1 MFTASEFRRI
11 ARDKLRGHWGRS
23 VLVTFIVSL
32 ICGISSIY
40 NLAKNMGHMDF
51 DMLFAGNYND
61 FFAGFAAAD
70 TETSLFGS
78 LIALVLSIV
87 VLLFS
92 GALEMG
98 LNKYYIDLVAENR
111 QGEVSV
117 IFSRFDIFFKALGLN
132 LFMAL
137 FIWLWT
143 LLFIVPGI
151 IAGYRYCLAPY
162 LMAENPNLGIRE
174 AVNMSKE
181 LMAGHKWRL
190 FCLNL
195 SFIGW
200 AILSALTCG
209 IGDLWLSP
217 TPPTPPSTLTAPDA
231 ISPWQGNPIPIL
243 RYKGKPSTIKYFRN
257 KPVKAQYPEEKWTL
271 PFRCAALSCSS
282 KCLKG
287 TWRAYPPTA
296 TRVRWGAFPF
306 CPQGNPC
313 LAAPLR
319 RRAFPAR

>member
-23 VLVTFIVSL
+23 VLVTFIFSF

-40 NLAKNMGHMDF
+40 NLAKNMSHMDF

-61 FFAGFAAAD
+61 FLAGFAAAD

-117 IFSRFDIFFKALGLN
+117 IFSRFDIFLKAMGLN

-137 FIWLWT
+137 FIWLWS

-151 IAGYRYCLAPY
+151 IAALPLPPCPLSYGGKSQPGHSRGGKHEQGAYGRPQVA
-162 LMAENPNLGIRE
+162 
-174 AVNMSKE
+174 AV
-181 LMAGHKWRL
+181 
-190 FCLNL
+190 
-195 SFIGW
+195 
-200 AILSALTCG
+200 
-209 IGDLWLSP
+209 
-217 TPPTPPSTLTAPDA
+217 
-231 ISPWQGNPIPIL
+231 
-243 RYKGKPSTIKYFRN
+243 
-257 KPVKAQYPEEKWTL
+257 L
-271 PFRCAALSCSS
+271 P
-282 KCLKG
+282 
-287 TWRAYPPTA
+287 
-296 TRVRWGAFPF
+296 
-306 CPQGNPC
+306 
-313 LAAPLR
+313 
-319 RRAFPAR
+319 

>member
-23 VLVTFIVSL
+23 VLVTFIFSL

-40 NLAKNMGHMDF
+40 NLIRDLGHMDY
-51 DMLFAGNYND
+51 DLLFSGNYSD
-61 FFAGFAAAD
+61 FLAGY
-70 TETSLFGS
+70 TSVETAGSVFGTLMSL
-78 LIALVLSIV
+78 ALSIAV
-87 VLLFS
+87 ILFS
-92 GALEMG
+92 GALALG
-98 LNKYYIDLVAENR
+98 HCKYYIDLVAENR

-117 IFSRFDIFFKALGLN
+117 IFSRFDIFLKAMGLN

-137 FIWLWT
+137 FIWLWS

-151 IAGYRYCLAPY
+151 IAAYRYRLAPY

-200 AILSALTCG
+200 GILSALTCG
-209 IGDLWLSP
+209 IGDLWLNP
-217 TPPTPPSTLTAPDA
+217 YIYAANAAFYVDRTGRNIPMAGEPNPD
-231 ISPWQGNPIPIL
+231 
-243 RYKGKPSTIKYFRN
+243 
-257 KPVKAQYPEEKWTL
+257 
-271 PFRCAALSCSS
+271 
-282 KCLKG
+282 
-287 TWRAYPPTA
+287 
-296 TRVRWGAFPF
+296 
-306 CPQGNPC
+306 
-313 LAAPLR
+313 
-319 RRAFPAR
+319 PAV

>member
-32 ICGISSIY
+32 ICGISIIY
-40 NLAKNMGHMDF
+40 DIAKNMGYMVF
-51 DMLFAGNYND
+51 GMLSGMLSAGNYND

-117 IFSRFDIFFKALGLN
+117 IFSRFDIFFKALGLH

-137 FIWLWT
+137 FKLLWT

-162 LMAENPNLGIRE
+162 LMAENTNLGIRE

-200 AILSALTCG
+200 GILSSLTCG

-217 TPPTPPSTLTAPDA
+217 YIYAANAAFYVDRTGRNIPMAGEPNPD
-231 ISPWQGNPIPIL
+231 
-243 RYKGKPSTIKYFRN
+243 
-257 KPVKAQYPEEKWTL
+257 
-271 PFRCAALSCSS
+271 
-282 KCLKG
+282 
-287 TWRAYPPTA
+287 
-296 TRVRWGAFPF
+296 
-306 CPQGNPC
+306 
-313 LAAPLR
+313 
-319 RRAFPAR
+319 PAV

>member
-32 ICGISSIY
+32 ICGISIIY
-40 NLAKNMGHMDF
+40 DIAKNMGYMVF
-51 DMLFAGNYND
+51 GTLSTGNYND

-70 TETSLFGS
+70 TETILFGS
-78 LIALVLSIV
+78 LIAFVLSIV
-87 VLLFS
+87 TLLPVSFMFISFMTIGIS

-117 IFSRFDIFFKALGLN
+117 IFSRFDIFFKALGLH

-137 FIWLWT
+137 FKLLWT

-181 LMAGHKWRL
+181 LMAGNKWRL
-190 FCLNL
+190 FCLDL

-200 AILSALTCG
+200 RILRVLTCG

-217 TPPTPPSTLTAPDA
+217 YIYAANAAFYVDRTGRNIPMAGEPNPD
-231 ISPWQGNPIPIL
+231 
-243 RYKGKPSTIKYFRN
+243 
-257 KPVKAQYPEEKWTL
+257 
-271 PFRCAALSCSS
+271 
-282 KCLKG
+282 
-287 TWRAYPPTA
+287 
-296 TRVRWGAFPF
+296 
-306 CPQGNPC
+306 
-313 LAAPLR
+313 
-319 RRAFPAR
+319 PAV

>member
-23 VLVTFIVSL
+23 VLVTFIFSL
-32 ICGISSIY
+32 ICGMSGIY

-61 FFAGFAAAD
+61 FLAGFAAAD

-117 IFSRFDIFFKALGLN
+117 IFSRFDIFLKAMGLN

-137 FIWLWT
+137 FIWLWS

-151 IAGYRYCLAPY
+151 IAAYRYRLAPLSY
-162 LMAENPNLGIRE
+162 GGKSQPGHSRGGKHEQGAYGRPQVA
-174 AVNMSKE
+174 AV
-181 LMAGHKWRL
+181 
-190 FCLNL
+190 
-195 SFIGW
+195 
-200 AILSALTCG
+200 
-209 IGDLWLSP
+209 
-217 TPPTPPSTLTAPDA
+217 
-231 ISPWQGNPIPIL
+231 
-243 RYKGKPSTIKYFRN
+243 
-257 KPVKAQYPEEKWTL
+257 L
-271 PFRCAALSCSS
+271 P
-282 KCLKG
+282 
-287 TWRAYPPTA
+287 
-296 TRVRWGAFPF
+296 
-306 CPQGNPC
+306 
-313 LAAPLR
+313 
-319 RRAFPAR
+319 

>member
-40 NLAKNMGHMDF
+40 NLIRDLGHMDY
-51 DMLFAGNYND
+51 DLLFSGNYSD
-61 FFAGFAAAD
+61 FLAGY
-70 TETSLFGS
+70 TSVETAGSVFGTLMSL
-78 LIALVLSIV
+78 ALSIAV
-87 VLLFS
+87 ILFS
-92 GALEMG
+92 GALALG
-98 LNKYYIDLVAENR
+98 HCKYYIDLVAENR
-111 QGEVSV
+111 QDEVSV
-117 IFSRFDIFFKALGLN
+117 IFSRFDIFLKAMGLN

-137 FIWLWT
+137 FIWLWS

-151 IAGYRYCLAPY
+151 IAAYRYRLAPY

-200 AILSALTCG
+200 GILSALTCG
-209 IGDLWLSP
+209 IGDLWLNP
-217 TPPTPPSTLTAPDA
+217 YIYAANAAFYVDRTGRNIPMAGEPNPD
-231 ISPWQGNPIPIL
+231 
-243 RYKGKPSTIKYFRN
+243 
-257 KPVKAQYPEEKWTL
+257 
-271 PFRCAALSCSS
+271 
-282 KCLKG
+282 
-287 TWRAYPPTA
+287 
-296 TRVRWGAFPF
+296 
-306 CPQGNPC
+306 
-313 LAAPLR
+313 
-319 RRAFPAR
+319 PAV

>member
-70 TETSLFGS
+70 TVPILFGL

-87 VLLFS
+87 ELQFMSVMAFMAMGIS
-92 GALEMG
+92 GAGALEMG

-217 TPPTPPSTLTAPDA
+217 YIYAANAAFYVDRTGRNIPMAGEPNPD
-231 ISPWQGNPIPIL
+231 
-243 RYKGKPSTIKYFRN
+243 
-257 KPVKAQYPEEKWTL
+257 
-271 PFRCAALSCSS
+271 
-282 KCLKG
+282 
-287 TWRAYPPTA
+287 
-296 TRVRWGAFPF
+296 
-306 CPQGNPC
+306 
-313 LAAPLR
+313 
-319 RRAFPAR
+319 PAV

>member
-23 VLVTFIVSL
+23 VLVTFIFSL
-32 ICGISSIY
+32 ICGMSGIY

-51 DMLFAGNYND
+51 DMLFSGNYND
-61 FFAGFAAAD
+61 FLAGFAAAD

-117 IFSRFDIFFKALGLN
+117 IFSRFDIFLKAMGLN

-137 FIWLWT
+137 FI
-143 LLFIVPGI
+143 
-151 IAGYRYCLAPY
+151 C
-162 LMAENPNLGIRE
+162 
-174 AVNMSKE
+174 KE

-200 AILSALTCG
+200 GILSALTCG
-209 IGDLWLSP
+209 IGDLWLNPYIYAANAAFYVDRTGSNIP
-217 TPPTPPSTLTAPDA
+217 MAGEPNPD
-231 ISPWQGNPIPIL
+231 
-243 RYKGKPSTIKYFRN
+243 
-257 KPVKAQYPEEKWTL
+257 
-271 PFRCAALSCSS
+271 
-282 KCLKG
+282 
-287 TWRAYPPTA
+287 
-296 TRVRWGAFPF
+296 
-306 CPQGNPC
+306 
-313 LAAPLR
+313 
-319 RRAFPAR
+319 PAV

>member
-23 VLVTFIVSL
+23 VLVTFIFSL

-61 FFAGFAAAD
+61 FLAGFAAAD

-117 IFSRFDIFFKALGLN
+117 IFSRFDIFLKAMGLN

-137 FIWLWT
+137 FIWLWS

-151 IAGYRYCLAPY
+151 IAAYRY
-162 LMAENPNLGIRE
+162 
-174 AVNMSKE
+174 
-181 LMAGHKWRL
+181 RL
-190 FCLNL
+190 
-195 SFIGW
+195 
-200 AILSALTCG
+200 AILWRK
-209 IGDLWLSP
+209 IP
-217 TPPTPPSTLTAPDA
+217 T
-231 ISPWQGNPIPIL
+231 W
-243 RYKGKPSTIKYFRN
+243 
-257 KPVKAQYPEEKWTL
+257 
-271 PFRCAALSCSS
+271 
-282 KCLKG
+282 
-287 TWRAYPPTA
+287 
-296 TRVRWGAFPF
+296 AF
-306 CPQGNPC
+306 
-313 LAAPLR
+313 AR
-319 RRAFPAR
+319 R

>member
-32 ICGISSIY
+32 ICGMSGIY
-40 NLAKNMGHMDF
+40 NLIRDLGHMGF
-51 DMLFAGNYND
+51 DTLFAGNYND

-117 IFSRFDIFFKALGLN
+117 IFSRFDIFLKAMGLN

-137 FIWLWT
+137 FIWLWS

-151 IAGYRYCLAPY
+151 IAAYRYRLAPY
-162 LMAENPNLGIRE
+162 LMAENPGLGIRE

-190 FCLNL
+190 FCLEL

-200 AILSALTCG
+200 GILCLFTCG
-209 IGDLWLSP
+209 IGDLWLKPYLSAANAAFYIDRTGRNIP
-217 TPPTPPSTLTAPDA
+217 MAGEPNPD
-231 ISPWQGNPIPIL
+231 
-243 RYKGKPSTIKYFRN
+243 
-257 KPVKAQYPEEKWTL
+257 
-271 PFRCAALSCSS
+271 
-282 KCLKG
+282 
-287 TWRAYPPTA
+287 
-296 TRVRWGAFPF
+296 
-306 CPQGNPC
+306 
-313 LAAPLR
+313 
-319 RRAFPAR
+319 PAV